1 MLLRP
6 GQRPRRGG
14 GGLSIAPGKTFK
26 IMGGKAI
33 VLSFFIT
40 SIRLRQMRV
49 SEAEEIL
56 SFAPA
61 VDNFAHVRLDG
72 MSNPPGRR

>member
-1 MLLRP
+1 
-6 GQRPRRGG
+6 
-14 GGLSIAPGKTFK
+14 
-26 IMGGKAI
+26 
-33 VLSFFIT
+33 
-40 SIRLRQMRV
+40 MRV